1 MANMKQL
8 EVQRNIFF
16 YKSYYYYYYL
26 LLRPW
31 ANKFLE
37 KTIPNYES

>member
-37 KTIPNYES
+37 KTIPNYER